1 MHASR
6 ASHVGSIGYS
16 ARLAVSIMLI
26 TLLLFLVSAVTIYLA
41 CEYFVNGIEW
51 TGHHFKLSQSAT
63 GSLLAALGTALP
75 ECIVTLTAL
84 LMGNTTAQQEI
95 GIGAALGGPLVL
107 ATIGYAAVGLTL
119 LLCMGRTERAID
131 GEVQRE
137 IGRDQRWFIGIFLV
151 ATALGL
157 VTFTGKSWLAPFFL
171 LVYLVYVRREL
182 KQSDS
187 HEVELPEPLKLAPDA
202 GIPPLGKVLLQTLAA
217 LVVVALANISGAMMI
232 QGTIPKAFCLIFTPW
247 LLDGAMMAS
256 SLVTLLR
263 WGCSCGGS
271 EREP

>member
-131 GEVQRE
+131 GEVAT
-137 IGRDQRWFIGIFLV
+137 RDWPGS
-151 ATALGL
+151 A
-157 VTFTGKSWLAPFFL
+157 
-171 LVYLVYVRREL
+171 LVYRHFSGGDRVGTGRLYRQEL
-182 KQSDS
+182 
-187 HEVELPEPLKLAPDA
+187 A
-202 GIPPLGKVLLQTLAA
+202 GP
-217 LVVVALANISGAMMI
+217 
-232 QGTIPKAFCLIFTPW
+232 AFCAGLPRLCKARAET
-247 LLDGAMMAS
+247 
-256 SLVTLLR
+256 
-263 WGCSCGGS
+263 
-271 EREP
+271 E

>member
-1 MHASR
+1 
-6 ASHVGSIGYS
+6 
-16 ARLAVSIMLI
+16 MLI

-51 TGHHFKLSQSAT
+51 TGHHFKFSQSAT

-131 GEVQRE
+131 GGVQRE

-151 ATALGL
+151 ATALG
-157 VTFTGKSWLAPFFL
+157 
-171 LVYLVYVRREL
+171 
-182 KQSDS
+182 
-187 HEVELPEPLKLAPDA
+187 
-202 GIPPLGKVLLQTLAA
+202 
-217 LVVVALANISGAMMI
+217 LANISGAMMI

-256 SLVTLLR
+256 SLVALLAVGLLW
-263 WGCSCGGS
+263 WGFRKGVMTAGRLALVGLLYLGFCGWLLVS
-271 EREP
+271 